1 MVVTR
6 ENGHQTQKPHLSQKA
21 SQLAVVVTR
30 KPHGCSP
37 MSSQKASQLAV
48 TTASQRAAHGRLPD
62 VRALCR
68 LGGRMPCFK
77 ELLAAREELDTQRF
91 CPDLEA
97 PGCRQT
103 RMVRQLPAGFAA
115 GAGARPHHLTAW
127 RDRRGRGAESL
138 PVFECIS

>member
-1 MVVTR
+1 M
-6 ENGHQTQKPHLSQKA
+6 
-21 SQLAVVVTR
+21 
-30 KPHGCSP
+30 
-37 MSSQKASQLAV
+37 

-68 LGGRMPCFK
+68 LGEECSGFK

-97 PGCRQT
+97 PGYRQA
-103 RMVRQLPAGFAA
+103 RMFRQLPAGSAA

-127 RDRRGRGAESL
+127 RDTCGRAAESL
-138 PVFECIS
+138 LLFECIS

>member
-1 MVVTR
+1 M
-6 ENGHQTQKPHLSQKA
+6 
-21 SQLAVVVTR
+21 
-30 KPHGCSP
+30 
-37 MSSQKASQLAV
+37 

-68 LGGRMPCFK
+68 LGEECSGFK

-91 CPDLEA
+91 CPDLGA
-97 PGCRQT
+97 PGYRQA
-103 RMVRQLPAGFAA
+103 RMFRQLPAGSAA

-127 RDRRGRGAESL
+127 RDTCGRAAESL